1 MRHLEK
7 KNKPAKKTKKDQ
19 KKALRKAMKKA
30 KRRRERNRDAEQI
43 FFDETRRK
51 GGTKAILEGL
61 AKYGKTARE
70 KLKKQ

>member
-1 MRHLEK
+1 
-7 KNKPAKKTKKDQ
+7 
-19 KKALRKAMKKA
+19 MKKA